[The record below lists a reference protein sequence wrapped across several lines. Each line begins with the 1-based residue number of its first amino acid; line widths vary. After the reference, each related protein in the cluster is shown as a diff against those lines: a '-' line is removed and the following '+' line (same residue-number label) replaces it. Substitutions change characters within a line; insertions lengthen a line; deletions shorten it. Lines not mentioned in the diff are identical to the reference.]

1 MARPASSI
9 GRKWESG
16 FQDAISDAEEAYG
29 DALHGLATKVI
40 AAKETAKTNF
50 AAALD
55 STAYDAGARAGLA
68 SGVANIAFTERLA
81 QIAETGF
88 TTSQHPKMVAQT
100 ELRSHLPTP
109 LGSLEALATRASG
122 KLKLDSATKS
132 VRRII
137 LTTALMELV
146 DNYSTTTT
154 ATVDEAVR
162 NAKGAF
168 LYGISMGT

>member
-29 DALHGLATKVI
+29 DALPGLATKVI

-55 STAYDAGARAGLA
+55 STAYDAGVRAGLA
-68 SGVANIAFTERLA
+68 PGVADIAYNERLD

-88 TTSQHPKMVAQT
+88 TTSQKQKMVVQT
-100 ELRSHLPTP
+100 EIRRHLSTL
-109 LGSLEALATRASG
+109 LGSLEALATGASG

-132 VRRII
+132 IRLMI
-137 LTTALMELV
+137 LNTALMELV
-146 DNYSTTTT
+146 DNFSTTTT
-154 ATVDEAVR
+154 ATAAEAVIKA
-162 NAKGAF
+162 NVSS
-168 LYGISMGT
+168 LDGISVGT